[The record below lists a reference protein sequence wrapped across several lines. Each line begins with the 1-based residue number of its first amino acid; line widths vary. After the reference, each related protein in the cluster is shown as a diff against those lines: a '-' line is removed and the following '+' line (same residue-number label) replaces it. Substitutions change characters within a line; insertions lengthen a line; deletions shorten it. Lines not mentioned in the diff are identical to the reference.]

1 MGEGWGRSKGEGW
14 GERGN
19 IACPSPSDLER
30 QCLSWPFTRRGISSE
45 WQQLPKFS
53 RLHSLQWSHRS
64 FCLTSVNLKLRTG
77 RYSCKWY
84 TAAVSLKYL
93 MKNFVL
99 DRRGVMCAAKAMSL
113 SKFKSQSLFWNKP
126 PVCLNMAPNDFST
139 PATQAFY
146 NPIVFFII
154 IFFFFFLC
162 HNTDWRPFS
171 IISHISSYHICHR
184 ETSLYAR
191 GVLYNVLYGEA
202 GPRGPNLYP
211 FKTGTPFL

>member
-1 MGEGWGRSKGEGW
+1 MDEGWGRSKGEGW
-14 GERGN
+14 GETGN

-45 WQQLPKFS
+45 WQQLTKFS

-64 FCLTSVNLKLRTG
+64 FCLTSVNLKLRTR

-126 PVCLNMAPNDFST
+126 PVCLNMTPNDFST

-146 NPIVFFII
+146 NPIVFFFII
-154 IFFFFFLC
+154 IFFVFFLC

-171 IISHISSYHICHR
+171 IICIPYLILPYLSPRNVTLCPGGTLQRFIRGGWAQRSK
-184 ETSLYAR
+184 SL
-191 GVLYNVLYGEA
+191 
-202 GPRGPNLYP
+202 P
-211 FKTGTPFL
+211 F